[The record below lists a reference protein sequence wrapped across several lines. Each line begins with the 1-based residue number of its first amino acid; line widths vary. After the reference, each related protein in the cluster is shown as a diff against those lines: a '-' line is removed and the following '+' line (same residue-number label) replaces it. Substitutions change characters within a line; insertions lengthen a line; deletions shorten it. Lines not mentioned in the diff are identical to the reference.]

1 MTRRSVGCLAVTGT
15 HLAWHCEQLDN
26 TEGFSYHLT
35 ASRGGSRVKSFTCYP
50 TSKSE
55 RFDYTS
61 MADETLELLK
71 ELTEAHGVP
80 GYEAP
85 VRAVVRKYLEPLGE
99 ISQDKIGSVICK
111 SSGDSQSPG

>member
-1 MTRRSVGCLAVTGT
+1 MV
-15 HLAWHCEQLDN
+15 
-26 TEGFSYHLT
+26 
-35 ASRGGSRVKSFTCYP
+35 
-50 TSKSE
+50 
-55 RFDYTS
+55 
-61 MADETLELLK
+61 DETLELLK

-111 SSGDSQSPG
+111 TQGDAESPCVMLAGHMDEIGSWSSI